1 MKGGIF
7 IAKTRKQIIE
17 ELEKNPDK
25 IIPLIT
31 DSIIKKVLK
40 KYKKLIVYIMEAV
53 GEEIKEEEI
62 NFKDPK
68 NSPERNTSNR
78 EKDIIFKN
86 NKRLYGIEINNNSGG
101 LSIIKRNLTYVGDML
116 MEYDYAVIQIN
127 INNGRLPKDKEKLL
141 GLLYYPEIKEEMT
154 EVLKIY
160 MLSIPKF
167 KEMSYTNSKY
177 RKEFIQF
184 MKMLTLD
191 SKKEIEEVI
200 KGSKVLKEVY
210 EMQKKL
216 SSRKFYIH
224 EYAEKRCMED
234 YAKEQLELSRD
245 EGISIG
251 ENNKTLELAK
261 KMLKENIST
270 DVISKVTGL
279 SKKVLMTI
287 I

>member
-1 MKGGIF
+1 
-7 IAKTRKQIIE
+7 
-17 ELEKNPDK
+17 
-25 IIPLIT
+25 
-31 DSIIKKVLK
+31 
-40 KYKKLIVYIMEAV
+40 
-53 GEEIKEEEI
+53 
-62 NFKDPK
+62 
-68 NSPERNTSNR
+68 
-78 EKDIIFKN
+78 
-86 NKRLYGIEINNNSGG
+86 
-101 LSIIKRNLTYVGDML
+101 

-167 KEMSYTNSKY
+167 KETSYTNSKY

-234 YAKEQLELSRD
+234 YAKEQLELGETRGEIRGRN

-261 KMLKENIST
+261 KMVQKGTDYSYISE
-270 DVISKVTGL
+270 ITGL
-279 SKKVLMTI
+279 SKNLLKTLK
-287 I
+287 

>member
-1 MKGGIF
+1 
-7 IAKTRKQIIE
+7 
-17 ELEKNPDK
+17 
-25 IIPLIT
+25 
-31 DSIIKKVLK
+31 
-40 KYKKLIVYIMEAV
+40 MEAI

-62 NFKDPK
+62 NFIDPK
-68 NSPERNTSNR
+68 NNPERNTSNR

-86 NKRLYGIEINNNSGG
+86 KKRLYGIEINNNSGG
-101 LSIIKRNLTYVGDML
+101 VSIIKRNLAYVGDML
-116 MEYDYAVIQIN
+116 MEYDYNVTQIN
-127 INNGRLPKDKEKLL
+127 INNGRLPEDKEKLL
-141 GLLYYPEIKEEMT
+141 GVLYYPEIKEKMT

-191 SKKEIEEVI
+191 SRKEIEEVI
-200 KGSKVLKEVY
+200 KGSKLLKEVH

-216 SSRKFYIH
+216 SSRKFYIN

-234 YAKEQLELSRD
+234 YAKEQLELGEAIGEQRGISIGRN

-251 ENNKTLELAK
+251 ANNKTIELARN
-261 KMLKENIST
+261 MLKEGATTSF
-270 DVISKVTGL
+270 VSKVTGL
-279 SKKVLMTI
+279 SKKALMTI
-287 I
+287 L